1 MLSKPDADGR
11 YPMSVREAQAL
22 NAIFGALN
30 ALRMAEQSMKDRA
43 KLIPGGWRDYRLLE
57 TLADRLFNAFLL
69 TIPNN
74 KLLAIHAELPRT
86 YCEVKVRGP
95 VGRMD
100 DELTCVPSEA
110 MDRVVDA
117 AVRMNCTFCER
128 TDYRKCPLYR
138 DIEALYH
145 WGFPRTETCPLSDL
159 TEIPE
164 EIRNA

>member
-1 MLSKPDADGR
+1 MLREPDEDGR
-11 YPMSVREAQAL
+11 YPMSIREAQAL
-22 NAIFGALN
+22 NALFGSLN
-30 ALRMAEQSMKDRA
+30 SIRLAEQSMKERA
-43 KLIPGGWRDYRLLE
+43 KLIKGGWRDFRLLE
-57 TLADRLFNAFLL
+57 TIAERLYDEFLC
-69 TIPNN
+69 TIPNK
-74 KLLAIHAELPRT
+74 KLMAIHAELPRT
-86 YCEVKVRGP
+86 IVEVKVRGP

-100 DELTCVPSEA
+100 DELTCVPVEA
-110 MDRVVDA
+110 MNHVVDA

-128 TDYRKCPLYR
+128 TDYRKCQLYR